1 MVQSIKLKNKENK
14 SHKLKIGCIS
24 LFNKSEERVGCQQSL
39 KLLRNGVDNC
49 RHVKDNFTVNQ
60 IDI

>member
-14 SHKLKIGCIS
+14 SHKLKIDCIS
-24 LFNKSEERVGCQQSL
+24 LFNKSEERFGCQQSL
-39 KLLRNGVDNC
+39 KLLRTGVDNC
-49 RHVKDNFTVNQ
+49 RHVKYNFTVNQ